1 MISKKQYLK
10 ECVPM
15 KFTLKEA
22 LKRARNKAE
31 LTQKELSEQFVTGE
45 NKDKVTLKTVKNWE
59 QGKAAPSLATLI
71 DLSEFYNCDL
81 DYLVG
86 RIDCRT
92 HDLQFI
98 QDYTGLSEDA
108 VTALHLYKNADDR
121 RSLWPSYLSD
131 IINNKDFFTLMG
143 RISEFMGNTKLEARF
158 KDYASKMEMIDKQ
171 AADHFYINHIFTNIL
186 DAMAAHERSRQRS
199 R

>member
-1 MISKKQYLK
+1 MDNEIYSEKQRIDFGDRLQDLRKQKKIKTQEEFAAKLGVNLK
-10 ECVPM
+10 SV
-15 KFTLKEA
+15 
-22 LKRARNKAE
+22 
-31 LTQKELSEQFVTGE
+31 Q
-45 NKDKVTLKTVKNWE
+45 NWE
-59 QGKAAPSLATLI
+59 QGRKLPQTEHLFKICDVL
-71 DLSEFYNCDL
+71 DCDL
-81 DYLVG
+81 DYLIG
-86 RIDCRT
+86 RLEYKK
-92 HDLQFI
+92 HDTKMI
-98 QDYTGLSEDA
+98 SDYTGLSEDA

-158 KDYASKMEMIDKQ
+158 KDYASKMQMIDQ
-171 AADHFYINHIFTNIL
+171 QSADMFYINHIFTNIL